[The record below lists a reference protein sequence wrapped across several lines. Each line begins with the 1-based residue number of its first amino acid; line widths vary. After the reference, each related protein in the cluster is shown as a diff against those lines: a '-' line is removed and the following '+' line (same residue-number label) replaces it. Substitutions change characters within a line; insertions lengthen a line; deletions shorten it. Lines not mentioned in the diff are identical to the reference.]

1 MPADDVLGYARAH
14 RARAL
19 DELKHF
25 VAHASVSA
33 QPAQAGAVTRCA
45 RWLAQHLRGI
55 GLVDARVIA
64 TQGHPI
70 VYASLRSGAG
80 RGSVRPSLL
89 IYGHY
94 DVQPADLSEGWHA
107 PPFAPIVRGDHL
119 YGRGASDDKGQMF
132 VFVKAIEAYLRQ
144 RGRLPIDVVCLFEG
158 EEEIGS
164 PNLLAFVSRHRQALR
179 CDAAVM
185 ADATMANASRPAL
198 VYAMRGALYLEL
210 VVHGPRHD
218 LHSGNFGGVV
228 LNPLQALC
236 ELLAGLHDARGHIAI
251 PGFYDRVR
259 RYTPQQRRLLS
270 RDAPSDA
277 MIASDAGIARPWGE
291 AGFSLYERLALRPAL
306 TINGLRGGYA
316 GPGSKGV
323 IPATALAK
331 LSFRLVPDQDPREV
345 ERLLRRHLAAR
356 MPTAIRAE
364 LRTLSAARPA
374 QMDPHHPV
382 LTAATQACQRA
393 FGVRPALLR
402 GGGTIP
408 ALHCFDRVLGV
419 QTALLGFAPTD
430 ARLHAANEK
439 LHLPTFDKA
448 VAAAIE
454 LFDAFAA
461 AAAPARYGMDVEGE
475 HRNLRPLMEMHDD
488 H

>member
-1 MPADDVLGYARAH
+1 MPINDVLRYARAH
-14 RARAL
+14 RARYV
-19 DELKHF
+19 DELKSF

-33 QPAQAGAVTRCA
+33 QPAHADALRRCA
-45 RWLAQHLRGI
+45 LWLAQHLRSI
-55 GLVDARVIA
+55 GLAETRVYA
-64 TQGHPI
+64 TSGHPI
-70 VYASLRSGAG
+70 VYASLRSGSA
-80 RGSVRPSLL
+80 RPCLL

-94 DVQPADLSEGWHA
+94 DVQPAEPLASWNT
-107 PPFAPIVRGDHL
+107 PPFEPVVRGEHL

-144 RGRLPIDVVCLFEG
+144 RGRLPVDIVCLFEG

-164 PNLLAFVSRHRQALR
+164 PNLLAFVLRHRQALR

-185 ADATMANASRPAL
+185 ADATMASASRPAL
-198 VYAMRGALYLEL
+198 VHAMRGALYLEL
-210 VVHGPRHD
+210 AVHGPRHD

-236 ELLAGLHDARGHIAI
+236 EILAGLHDANGRVAI

-259 RYTPQQRRLLS
+259 CSTPQQRRLLM

-277 MIASDAGIARPWGE
+277 TIAHDAGIARPWGE
-291 AGFSLYERLALRPAL
+291 TGFSLYERLAVRPAL
-306 TINGLRGGYA
+306 TINGLQGGYA
-316 GPGSKGV
+316 GAGSKGV
-323 IPATALAK
+323 IPAVAGAK

-345 ERLLRRHLAAR
+345 ERLLRRHLAQLIPPAV
-356 MPTAIRAE
+356 RAE

-374 QMDPHHPV
+374 QMDPQHPV
-382 LTAATQACQRA
+382 LGAAMQACTRA

-408 ALHCFDRVLGV
+408 ALHCFDSVLGV
-419 QTALLGFAPTD
+419 PTALLGFAPTD
-430 ARLHAANEK
+430 AQLHAPNEK

-448 VAAAIE
+448 VAAAVD
-454 LFDAFAA
+454 LFDAFATA
-461 AAAPARYGMDVEGE
+461 VAPTGSAMLVKRTTET
-475 HRNLRPLMEMHDD
+475 
-488 H
+488 